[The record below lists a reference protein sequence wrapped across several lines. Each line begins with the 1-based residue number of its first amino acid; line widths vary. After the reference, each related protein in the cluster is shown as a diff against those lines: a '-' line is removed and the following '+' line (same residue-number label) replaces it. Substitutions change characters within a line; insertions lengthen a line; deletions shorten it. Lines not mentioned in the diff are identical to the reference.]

1 MSHSHFDYDGPR
13 KENPGPNEV
22 GIIVYGYLPSATL
35 PIIAIITFA
44 LTLAAQVYYSARKPR
59 LYRTF
64 HVLMA
69 IGSVR
74 FISRVECTADW
85 QLTEIG
91 GYATRLFSHYRPFN
105 LAAFIA
111 SFSMIV
117 MVSLNTLN

>member
-13 KENPGPNEV
+13 KSNPGPNEV

-69 IGSVR
+69 MGSVCSLSD
-74 FISRVECTADW
+74 ISMK
-85 QLTEIG
+85 G
-91 GYATRLFSHYRPFN
+91 
-105 LAAFIA
+105 
-111 SFSMIV
+111 
-117 MVSLNTLN
+117 

>member
-1 MSHSHFDYDGPR
+1 MSHSHFDYHGPT
-13 KENPGPNEV
+13 KSDPGPNEV

-35 PIIAIITFA
+35 PIIAIVTFA
-44 LTLAAQVYYSARKPR
+44 MTLAAQIYYSARKPR
-59 LYRTF
+59 MYRTF
-64 HVLMA
+64 HILMA
-69 IGSVR
+69 MGSVSS
-74 FISRVECTADW
+74 ISFDMQIRLTF

-117 MVSLNTLN
+117 MVRS